1 MRNESRIAFG
11 RVFRSISLLL
21 FMSLILG
28 SCHSLFRP
36 GSMEVGEQSGGG
48 LRYYKRHYEPKDDHG
63 IHQLQDQESSPA
75 EEAFSPDE

>member
-1 MRNESRIAFG
+1 MRNKSRTGFG

-48 LRYYKRHYEPKDDHG
+48 LRYYKWHYESKDDHG
-63 IHQLQDQESSPA
+63 IHQLQDQESSSE
-75 EEAFSPDE
+75 EEASSQDE